1 MTITEKDVDY
11 IAELARLELTPA
23 EKKLYAGQLAGIFG
37 WMEELNKAD
46 TSSVAPTTNVL
57 GLENIMRADTP
68 VTFENREAI
77 LKNAPDREYDFIKV
91 KKVIE

>member
-11 IAELARLELTPA
+11 IAELARLELSPE

-46 TSSVAPTTNVL
+46 TSSVSPTANVM
-57 GLENIMRADTP
+57 GLENALREDKP
-68 VTFENREAI
+68 VAFEDREAI
-77 LKNAPDREYDFIKV
+77 LKNAPGREYDFVKV
-91 KKVIE
+91 KKVME